1 MNDDP
6 WRELWALIREEKRWF
21 LAPLVISLFLLVA
34 VPLALGPLSPFIYPL
49 F

>member
-1 MNDDP
+1 MNDNP
-6 WRELWALIREEKRWF
+6 WRELWALICEEKRWF